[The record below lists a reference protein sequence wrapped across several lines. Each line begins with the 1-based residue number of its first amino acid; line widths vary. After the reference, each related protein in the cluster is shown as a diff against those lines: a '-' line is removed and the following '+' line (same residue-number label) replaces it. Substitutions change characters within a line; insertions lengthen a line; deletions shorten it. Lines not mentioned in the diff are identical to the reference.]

1 MPFIDMQRKRYYYE
15 AKLPADQ
22 DPKHIIVFIHGA
34 GGSHMHWTYQLES
47 LGKEHLAI
55 AVDLPG
61 HGQSQGNSADMISE
75 YVDFLHTFS
84 EHLIGSPFILAGHSM
99 GGAIAQEFAHSFPEK
114 LSGLVLAGTG
124 ARLKVL
130 PAIIKTF
137 AEGNVFRELVNYL
150 YGKNAPE
157 HLLDIT
163 RKDMETVSPKVFF
176 NDFTACNKFDMLDKL
191 TEIKT
196 KTLIISAG
204 EDSLTPVKYGKY
216 LANRILY
223 SEMHMIKQA
232 GHMMMLEQPQQFN
245 KLISN
250 FLAGI

>member
-1 MPFIDMQRKRYYYE
+1 MPFIDMQRKRYFYE
-15 AKLPADQ
+15 AQLPADR

-34 GGSHMHWTYQLES
+34 GGNHMHWAYQLES
-47 LGKEHLAI
+47 LGNEHLAI

-61 HGQSQGNSADMISE
+61 HGQSQGNSANTTSE
-75 YVDFLHTFS
+75 YVDFLYTFS

-99 GGAIAQEFAHSFPEK
+99 GGAIAQEFAHSFPAK

-150 YGKNAPE
+150 YGKNPPK

-176 NDFTACNKFDMLDKL
+176 NDFTACNNFNMMDKL
-191 TEIKT
+191 AEIET
-196 KTLIISAG
+196 KTLIVSAG
-204 EDSLTPVKYGKY
+204 EDSLTPVKYGEY
-216 LANRILY
+216 LANQIPN

-232 GHMMMLEQPQQFN
+232 GHMMMMEQSQQFN
-245 KLISN
+245 KLVSN